1 MCVLVIFS
9 QMYTQHSCKQKISEV
24 IQQWGKNRGR
34 NTKIG
39 SWEDAKITNQDA
51 NISPLV
57 DDTLRQREGRRISA
71 PRFVG
76 GSVDWFSLYRRETWP
91 PLLLICLP
99 CYSLTSQISLDQ
111 IRSVSQ
117 SCPTL
122 CDPMNCSTPG
132 LPVHHQLPGY
142 LFLKIYKRHIFKSGG
157 TSRDLP
163 LAVTPEGPVGGLRLL
178 CPFRLARA
186 FCTGPWASPCPRAW
200 RPTRWR
206 CCCWS
211 CCTRQTTATTSTG
224 R

>member
-1 MCVLVIFS
+1 MLDYFSYFLFTRTLCVHL
-9 QMYTQHSCKQKISEV
+9 
-24 IQQWGKNRGR
+24 GKNSKNRHQF
-34 NTKIG
+34 
-39 SWEDAKITNQDA
+39 S
-51 NISPLV
+51 
-57 DDTLRQREGRRISA
+57 
-71 PRFVG
+71 
-76 GSVDWFSLYRRETWP
+76 SVQSLSRVR
-91 PLLLICLP
+91 
-99 CYSLTSQISLDQ
+99 
-111 IRSVSQ
+111 
-117 SCPTL
+117 L

-211 CCTRQTTATTSTG
+211 CCTRRTTATTSTG